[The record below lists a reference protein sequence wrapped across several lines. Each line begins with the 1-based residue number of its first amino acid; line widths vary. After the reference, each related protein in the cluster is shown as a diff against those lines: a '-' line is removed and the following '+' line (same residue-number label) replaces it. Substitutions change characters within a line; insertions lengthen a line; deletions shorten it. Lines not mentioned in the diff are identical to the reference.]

1 MAKLDEVALK
11 VKKGEPAPEGLMKA
25 VVFRGIGQP
34 VLEYKPIPKAGP
46 NEVVIKTT
54 STTICGT
61 DIHILHGEHPVEEG
75 RVLGH
80 EHVGIVH
87 EIGEGIQGIS
97 VGDRVMCGSCTPCG
111 LCYYCQKGLSAQCI
125 GPEGDHKHPGGWR
138 LGNTVDG
145 THAEYFKMPFPN
157 FNLTK
162 VPDELT
168 DEDVLLMTD
177 IGSTGIAAA
186 EKANIQVGDVVVV
199 FACGP
204 VGLCAIAGAR
214 LKGASLII
222 GVDGNPGRLEIA
234 KNMGADITLNFQETD
249 VVHEIMKITEGKGAD
264 VAIEAL
270 GSQVTFEN
278 CMKVIRRG
286 GTVSSVGIYSGHLTI
301 PIETFA
307 GGMGDH
313 RIVTTLCPGGRERML
328 QLINLVRHHR
338 VSLTSMITHK
348 MHIDD
353 AIEAYDLFENQKDGV
368 IKLIIHF

>member
-1 MAKLDEVALK
+1 MAKSEAMAVK
-11 VKKGEPAPEGLMKA
+11 VKKGEPVPEGLMKA
-25 VVFRGIGQP
+25 VIYRGTRQP

-46 NEVVIKTT
+46 NEVVIRTT

-61 DIHILHGEHPVEEG
+61 DIHILHKEHPVEEG

-87 EIGEGIQGIS
+87 EIGEGIRGIS

-111 LCYYCQKGLSAQCI
+111 LCYYCQKGLSPQCI
-125 GPEGDHKHPGGWR
+125 GPEGDNPHPGGWR
-138 LGNTVDG
+138 LGNTMDG

-168 DEDVLLMTD
+168 DEDVLLVTD

-186 EKANIQVGDVVVV
+186 EKANIQIGDVVVV

-222 GVDGNPGRLEIA
+222 GVDGNPGRLNIA
-234 KNMGADITLNFQETD
+234 KEMGADLTLNYQTTD
-249 VVHEIMKITEGKGAD
+249 VVQEIMKITEGKGAD
-264 VAIEAL
+264 IAIEAL
-270 GSQVTFEN
+270 GSQNTFEN
-278 CMKVIRRG
+278 CMRVIRRG
-286 GTVSSVGIYSGHLTI
+286 GTVSSVGVYSGHLTI

-313 RIVTTLCPGGRERML
+313 VSL
-328 QLINLVRHHR
+328 QLCAPAVGNGC
-338 VSLTSMITHK
+338 
-348 MHIDD
+348 
-353 AIEAYDLFENQKDGV
+353 YN
-368 IKLIIHF
+368 

>member
-1 MAKLDEVALK
+1 MTRM
-11 VKKGEPAPEGLMKA
+11 EPAPEGFMKA
-25 VVFRGIGQP
+25 VVYRGTGKP
-34 VLEYKPIPKAGP
+34 ALEYKPIPRAGAG
-46 NEVVIKTT
+46 EVVIKTT

-80 EHVGIVH
+80 EHVGIIH
-87 EIGEGIQGIS
+87 EIGEGIQGFS

-111 LCYYCQKGLSAQCI
+111 ICYYCQKGLPSQCI
-125 GPEGDHKHPGGWR
+125 GPEGDHRHPGGWR

-145 THAEYFKMPFPN
+145 THAEYFKMPFPQY
-157 FNLTK
+157 NLTK

-168 DEDVLLMTD
+168 DDEVLLVSD

-186 EKANIQVGDVVVV
+186 EKAGIQVGDVVVV
-199 FACGP
+199 MACGP

-214 LKGASLII
+214 LMGASTII
-222 GVDGNPGRLEIA
+222 GVDGNPARLEIA
-234 KNMGADITLNFQETD
+234 RKMGADLTLDYRSVD
-249 VVHEIMKITEGKGAD
+249 VAEEIRRLTEGQGAD

-270 GSQVTFEN
+270 GSQSTFAN

-286 GTVSSVGIYSGHLTI
+286 GTVSSVGIYSGHVTI
-301 PIETFA
+301 PEETFA

-328 QLINLVRHHR
+328 QLIRLVRSKR
-338 VSLTSMITHK
+338 LDLTSMITHRFP
-348 MHIDD
+348 IDR
-353 AIEAYDLFENQKDGV
+353 ALEAYELFEQQRDGV
-368 IKLIIHF
+368 IKVVIHF

>member
-1 MAKLDEVALK
+1 MAGTEVTQPSFI
-11 VKKGEPAPEGLMKA
+11 KGKPAANGFMKA
-25 VVFRGIGQP
+25 VVFRGIGKP

-61 DIHILHGEHPVEEG
+61 DIHILHGEHPVEDG

-80 EHVGIVH
+80 EHVGVVH
-87 EIGEGIQGIS
+87 EIGEGVLGVS
-97 VGDRVMCGSCTPCG
+97 VGDRVICGSCTPCG
-111 LCYYCQKGLSAQCI
+111 TCYYCQKGLPSQCI

-157 FNLTK
+157 YNITRI
-162 VPDELT
+162 PDELS
-168 DEDVLLMTD
+168 DDDVLLVTD

-186 EKANIQVGDVVVV
+186 EKANIQVGDTVVV

-222 GVDGNPGRLEIA
+222 GVDGNSDRLEIA
-234 KNMGADITLNFQETD
+234 EKMGADITLNFQTTNVLE
-249 VVHEIMKITEGKGAD
+249 EINRMTEGKGVD

-270 GSQVTFEN
+270 GSQQTFEN

-313 RIVTTLCPGGRERML
+313 HIVTTLCPGGRERMQ
-328 QLINLVRHHR
+328 QLINLVKHHR
-338 VSLTSMITHK
+338 LSLTSMITHRF
-348 MHIDD
+348 HIDD
-353 AIEAYDLFENQKDGV
+353 ALEAYRLFENQSDGV
-368 IKLIIHF
+368 IKIVINF